1 MIYAYCAWILKLIL
15 IFDVARSVETIV
27 QNKSFLLIILSNI
40 CIRTTYIQLYFFK
53 KKTIDHSVNSLLIL

>member
-1 MIYAYCAWILKLIL
+1 MIYAYYTWILKLIL

-27 QNKSFLLIILSNI
+27 QNKSLLLIILSNI
-40 CIRTTYIQLYFFK
+40 CIRTMYIQLYFFK